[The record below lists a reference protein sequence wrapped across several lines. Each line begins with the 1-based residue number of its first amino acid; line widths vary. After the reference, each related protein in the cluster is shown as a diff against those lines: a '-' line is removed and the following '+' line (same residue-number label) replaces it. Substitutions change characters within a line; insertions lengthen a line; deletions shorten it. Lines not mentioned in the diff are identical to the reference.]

1 MLRNLFVA
9 VAACAL
15 LGLAGPAGAAGDAD
29 VGKTKAAKCASCHGA
44 DGLGKKSNPPLA
56 GMSAEAHVKAMQDY
70 QTGAREHKM
79 MQMLAKKL
87 SDSEIAD
94 LAAYYASL
102 K

>member
-29 VGKTKAAKCASCHGA
+29 VGKTKAGKCNSCHGA
-44 DGLGKKSNPPLA
+44 DGLGKKDNPPLA
-56 GMSAEAHVKAMQDY
+56 GMNEEAHVKAMQDY

-79 MQMLAKKL
+79 MQMLAKKM

-94 LAAYYASL
+94 LAAYYATL